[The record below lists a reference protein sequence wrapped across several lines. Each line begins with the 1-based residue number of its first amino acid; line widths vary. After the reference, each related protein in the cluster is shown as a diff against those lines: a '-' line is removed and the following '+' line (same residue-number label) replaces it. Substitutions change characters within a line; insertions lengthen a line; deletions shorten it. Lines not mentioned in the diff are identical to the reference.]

1 MRPTNAA
8 ETIEPAATSE
18 PCASTRA
25 AQDFA
30 NSPAMQ
36 VLRKLAGGESAKI
49 KAADAEVSARAK
61 PR

>member
-1 MRPTNAA
+1 MRPSNAA
-8 ETIEPAATSE
+8 ETVEPAGTAE

-49 KAADAEVSARAK
+49 KAADAEVSARGK